1 MIMSKIILKKRLLIT
16 WFKTQQQKYLKVG
29 LTNTIVVVSK
39 FFYFFRMLK
48 PYFNIDTE
56 DFFKRF
62 FHSLIPFNPYFYD
75 SIENNPDL
83 WGPFWIYT
91 FLIFAIAACG
101 SLQTYLSNTS
111 LPSSFYQTFLPVAA
125 GMIYGVGFI
134 LPSIIYILM
143 KCFGSDSVF
152 MNILCTYGYS
162 MGIYI
167 PAIVACTFPI
177 GVSLKLFLVYSVDCS
192 RLCNFRIFRF
202 IISFL
207 LEGINKIY

>member
-1 MIMSKIILKKRLLIT
+1 
-16 WFKTQQQKYLKVG
+16 
-29 LTNTIVVVSK
+29 
-39 FFYFFRMLK
+39 MLK

-101 SLQTYLSNTS
+101 SLQTYLGNTT

-134 LPSIIYILM
+134 LPTILYIFM
-143 KCFGSDSVF
+143 KCFGSDSAF

-177 GVSLKLFLVYSVDCS
+177 GVSKYKFLVYSMDS
-192 RLCNFRIFRF
+192 FRICNICIIRI
-202 IISFL
+202 IISIL
-207 LEGINKIY
+207 LERINKIH